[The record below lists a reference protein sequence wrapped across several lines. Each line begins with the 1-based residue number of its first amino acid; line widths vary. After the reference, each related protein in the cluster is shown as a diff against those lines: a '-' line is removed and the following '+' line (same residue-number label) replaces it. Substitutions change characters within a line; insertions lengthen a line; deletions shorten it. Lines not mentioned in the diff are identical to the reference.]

1 MTLALGVHGKAP
13 GGNAVTQRVTPA
25 VTTQAAGS
33 SFFVAVSDPNQNIK
47 VEDNKGNA
55 KYRRVLYNPGSTSKI
70 SIWACF
76 NGNGGAG
83 HQATVDWLSGTADPT
98 VTFHE
103 ITAATSYAAVL
114 ELLATAFDN
123 TAPQG
128 LTSPTLGGSGRLG
141 MVMASSETIVTDYN
155 ESTGYSLSEEET
167 NDALYWT
174 HSVRAKAGVGP
185 TAESPNFPTIGSG
198 VPTLFGFLSLT
209 ETQASLQLGDSG
221 KDFQLDGAGTSPST
235 ITLNTSASGSILLA
249 FAAGEFA
256 KMDPPTYNG
265 GSAMPLLESS
275 GYGVPPGSLWA
286 GFGFEIYGDAIS
298 GGTGHVLSM
307 VKPVSPA
314 QESTLIGVEIRG
326 GGSIIDTSI
335 TTRAA
340 PGANTPIT
348 SDSVTTTGPAILVA
362 LWSGDG
368 GVGTTDQTATPGDG
382 WTLVEYEFLGST
394 AYIQAAVAIKFVE
407 AGTHTATWT
416 AVANQG
422 AILGLVAVQS
432 GATDTTAPVLSSP
445 TGSVTTPTTATV
457 GATTDEGNGTMYAV
471 VTTSATQPSVAQIK
485 AGQDHTSAAAA
496 WAGSQAVASAGAK
509 TLNATG
515 LAQNTTFY
523 AHLVHTDAAANDSN
537 RVSSAS
543 FTTGQRGVPTST
555 VSAGSWSPTNAAT
568 LHEAIDETPASDAD
582 YISTNVAAD
591 VCTVAISS
599 LTDPASSTGH
609 VVRYRLR
616 GDGASGITVALMQ
629 GASVVASWTHDPAPS
644 SFTTFVQT
652 LSGAEADSI
661 TDYGALRLRFTEI

>member
-33 SFFVAVSDPNQNIK
+33 SFFVVVSDPNQNIR
-47 VEDNKGNA
+47 VTDNKGNA
-55 KYRRVLYNPGSTSKI
+55 KYRRVVYNAGATSKL

-76 NGNGGAG
+76 NGSGGAS

-103 ITAATSYAAVL
+103 VTAASGYAAVL
-114 ELLATAFDN
+114 ALIAQGVDN
-123 TAPQG
+123 VAPQSF
-128 LTSPTLGGSGRLG
+128 TTPTLPNSNIFGL
-141 MVMASSETIVTDYN
+141 VAAHSEGIVTDYN

-174 HSVRAKAGVGP
+174 QAVRYKTPVG
-185 TAESPNFPTIGSG
+185 TAAESPNFPTVGSG
-198 VPTLFGFLSLT
+198 QSVLFAYAALT
-209 ETQASLQLGDSG
+209 ETQAALQVGDSG
-221 KDFQLDGAGTSPST
+221 KDFQLDGVGTSPSN
-235 ITLNTSASGSILLA
+235 ITLNTSASGSIMLA

-265 GSAMPLLESS
+265 GSAMTLLETS
-275 GYGVPPGSLWA
+275 GYGVPAGSLWA
-286 GFGFEIYGDAIS
+286 GFGFEVYGDAIS

-326 GGSIIDTSI
+326 GGSIVDTSI

-394 AYIQAAVAIKFVE
+394 AYIQAAVAIKFVD
-407 AGTHTATWT
+407 AGTHTSTWT

-445 TGSVTTPTTATV
+445 TGSVTTPTTAT
-457 GATTDEGNGTMYAV
+457 ARCM
-471 VTTSATQPSVAQIK
+471 PSSPPVPR
-485 AGQDHTSAAAA
+485 SR
-496 WAGSQAVASAGAK
+496 ASRRSRQGR
-509 TLNATG
+509 T
-515 LAQNTTFY
+515 
-523 AHLVHTDAAANDSN
+523 
-537 RVSSAS
+537 
-543 FTTGQRGVPTST
+543 
-555 VSAGSWSPTNAAT
+555 
-568 LHEAIDETPASDAD
+568 TPAPQRRG
-582 YISTNVAAD
+582 
-591 VCTVAISS
+591 
-599 LTDPASSTGH
+599 PA
-609 VVRYRLR
+609 RRR
-616 GDGASGITVALMQ
+616 
-629 GASVVASWTHDPAPS
+629 WPAR
-644 SFTTFVQT
+644 
-652 LSGAEADSI
+652 A
-661 TDYGALRLRFTEI
+661 RRH